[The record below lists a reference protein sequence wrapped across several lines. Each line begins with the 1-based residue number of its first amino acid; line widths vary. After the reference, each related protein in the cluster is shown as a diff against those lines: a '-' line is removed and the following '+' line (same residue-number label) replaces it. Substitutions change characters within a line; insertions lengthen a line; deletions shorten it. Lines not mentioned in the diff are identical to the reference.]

1 MASFYSEF
9 APYYEQVFPFRE
21 EVYKFLRG
29 FAGKSHGRLLDAGCG
44 PGHYCGRFFLD
55 GFRAE
60 GIDLDPKMIEAAS
73 AAYPGAFF
81 RCIDIADP
89 AAFPGPFGMIYSI
102 GNVLSHL
109 SSSQL
114 IPFFYRVYAALEN
127 GGCLVFQVV
136 NWDYLLTRKEYSFPE
151 KKIANG
157 NVSFYRSYPH
167 ISRDRVVFD
176 VRLVSGGS
184 VIFSESSLL
193 CPTTSETYRKL
204 LESCGFV
211 FESLYAGFDES
222 VFTKERNSGLVMV
235 FRKA

>member
-21 EVYKFLRG
+21 EVYSFLTG
-29 FAGKSHGRLLDAGCG
+29 LAGPKGSRLLDLGCG
-44 PGHYCGRFFLD
+44 PGHYCGRFFLE

-81 RCIDIADP
+81 RCIDIGDP
-89 AAFPGPFGMIYSI
+89 AALPGPFRMIYSI

-109 SSSQL
+109 PSSQL
-114 IPFFYRVYAALEN
+114 MPFFCRVHAALEK
-127 GGCLVFQVV
+127 GGCWVFQVV
-136 NWDYLLTRKEYSFPE
+136 NWDYLLTLKEYSFPE
-151 KKIANG
+151 KKIAND
-157 NVSFYRSYPH
+157 NVSFYRSYPN
-167 ISRDRVVFD
+167 ISRERVVFD
-176 VRLVSGGS
+176 VRLVSGGA
-184 VIFSESSLL
+184 VIFRESSHL

-222 VFTKERNSGLVMV
+222 VFKKEKNSGLVMV
-235 FRKA
+235 FRKV